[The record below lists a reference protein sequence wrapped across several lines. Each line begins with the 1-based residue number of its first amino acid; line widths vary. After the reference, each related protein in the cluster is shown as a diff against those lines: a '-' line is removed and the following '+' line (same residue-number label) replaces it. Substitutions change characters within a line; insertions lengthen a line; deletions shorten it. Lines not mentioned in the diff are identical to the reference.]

1 MSDKQ
6 RDAWAFRRVMWQR
19 LDTPGTEICSLTSST
34 AGAQNGHLLITQVQV
49 ALNGIPRPY
58 RCMVQCDAA
67 WRTSEAWAMSTPGES
82 VRLRVED
89 GCWLVSGREWRS
101 GALDLSE
108 QPDLAGC
115 VDVDLGISPSTN
127 TLPIRRLNLA
137 IGESRELTA
146 AWVRFPELTVE
157 SLAQR
162 YTRLAERRYRYES
175 IVSGFTAELEVDDLG
190 LVIDYEGIWR
200 RVAESGA

>member
-89 GCWLVSGREWRS
+89 GRWLVSGREWRS
-101 GALDLSE
+101 GALDLTRAAR
-108 QPDLAGC
+108 P
-115 VDVDLGISPSTN
+115 
-127 TLPIRRLNLA
+127 RRLRRRRPRHLPLHQHA
-137 IGESRELTA
+137 PDPPPQPRHRREPRADRRLGPLPRVDRRA
-146 AWVRFPELTVE
+146 AGPALHPPRRAPL
-157 SLAQR
+157 SLR
-162 YTRLAERRYRYES
+162 EHRLRLHRRA
-175 IVSGFTAELEVDDLG
+175 GG
-190 LVIDYEGIWR
+190 R
-200 RVAESGA
+200 RPRPRHQL